1 MNSVNLRCL
10 HGFELINIFMLADS
24 LFLLKRERE
33 RERETLSR
41 ITISLRT
48 PPVCTCTY
56 KTFVQENIIIR
67 RKLLII
73 IYTGFIFGAI
83 NYFIVSG
90 LVRSYEC

>member
-10 HGFELINIFMLADS
+10 HGFELINIFMLANS
-24 LFLLKRERE
+24 LFLLKKRDS
-33 RERETLSR
+33 LSR